1 VLLQMLHGLHRQ
13 ATEIDHGHNGTGD
26 CEQNHTAA
34 TKQVAVISVPPGLQS
49 LWLLGCCVYVTA
61 TEISTTCG
69 KNART

>member
-1 VLLQMLHGLHRQ
+1 MLLQMLHSLHQQ

-26 CEQNHTAA
+26 CEHNDIAA
-34 TKQVAVISVPPGLQS
+34 TKEVAVISVPPGLQS
-49 LWLLGCCVYVTA
+49 LWRLGCCVHATA